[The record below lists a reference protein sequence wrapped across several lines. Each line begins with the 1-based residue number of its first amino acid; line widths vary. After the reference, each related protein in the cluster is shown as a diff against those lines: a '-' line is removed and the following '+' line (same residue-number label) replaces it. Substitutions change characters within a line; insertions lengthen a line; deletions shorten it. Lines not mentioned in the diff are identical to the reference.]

1 MLSRKEV
8 VESLKRILNALR
20 VEYSKILLF
29 GSRSKSDF
37 DEESDWDFLIILK
50 KEITVKEKKA
60 LWHEIYKRFHEYFP
74 FESVDIIL
82 KDTESFENERMVVN
96 TIAHEVYLEGVEV

>member
-8 VESLKRILNALR
+8 VERLKGILNALR

-29 GSRSKSDF
+29 GSRATSDF
-37 DEESDWDFLIILK
+37 DEESDWDFLIILR
-50 KEITVKEKKA
+50 KEITMKEKKA
-60 LWHEIYKRFHEYFP
+60 LWHEIYRRFHEYFP

-82 KDTESFENERMVVN
+82 KDTESFENEKMVVN